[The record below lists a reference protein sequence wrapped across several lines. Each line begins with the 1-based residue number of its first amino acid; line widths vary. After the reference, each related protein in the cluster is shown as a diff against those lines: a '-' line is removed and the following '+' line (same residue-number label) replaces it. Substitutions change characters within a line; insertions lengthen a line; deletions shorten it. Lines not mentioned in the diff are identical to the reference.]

1 MPDQL
6 YRRCPDCRESESGAS
21 CSTCGGKRFI
31 PAGIGPNDIAA
42 VAGDDRPGWRIRI
55 RTLVLLVVIAGV
67 ASYIVA
73 DQWRRAEDARR
84 LAAEQVR
91 AVAEAQ
97 QAQAKAVQ
105 AIAEAERAQAATARA
120 QSRMPATAGPRE

>member
-1 MPDQL
+1 MENQ
-6 YRRCPDCRESESGAS
+6 
-21 CSTCGGKRFI
+21 
-31 PAGIGPNDIAA
+31 
-42 VAGDDRPGWRIRI
+42 RPRWRIRI

-97 QAQAKAVQ
+97 QAQARAVQ

-120 QSRMPATAGPRE
+120 PSRMPATAGPWE